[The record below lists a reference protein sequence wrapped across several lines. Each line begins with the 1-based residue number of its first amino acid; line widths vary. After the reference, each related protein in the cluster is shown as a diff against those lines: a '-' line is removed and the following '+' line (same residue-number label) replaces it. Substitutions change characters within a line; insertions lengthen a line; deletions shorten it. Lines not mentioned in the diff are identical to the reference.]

1 MASDFDI
8 RPQTEITSVDGAT
21 SGGTINNEIPL
32 IAGRTEPFATIDV
45 YDGTTLLGVVA
56 ANGQGNWTLQLSSPL
71 LAGTHDLTAV
81 QAGQYGAKTATSY
94 FAVTV
99 EADDYSL
106 PRYQDVSLQSHE
118 PSLSNHSPDNKGLP
132 YFPPN
137 AFHSPGAQALAD
149 NAEAGNNVRAVTQ
162 PDADPLLYARQPA
175 SHPDSGKGFD
185 MVEFLG
191 DHQVLDLS
199 ALIDPLSDRSS
210 HVPGI
215 GGFDL
220 GGHHNALVLS
230 LADVLSLGEQD
241 LFIDDGKQQL
251 IVNGKAGDSVDL
263 TSSHV
268 PGLTDGDWHHQGT
281 AEVGGVLYNVVEHST
296 ANTELLVEHAVRV
309 EVH

>member
-1 MASDFDI
+1 MASEFDI
-8 RPQTEITSVDGAT
+8 EPQTGITSVDGAA

-32 IAGRTEPFATIDV
+32 ITGKTEPFATIDV

-56 ANGQGNWTLQLSSPL
+56 ANGQGNWTLQLSTPL
-71 LAGTHDLTAV
+71 FDGIHDLSAV
-81 QAGQYGAKTATSY
+81 QAGQYGAKIATSY
-94 FAVTV
+94 FPVTV
-99 EADDYSL
+99 EASSHSAQ
-106 PRYQDVSLQSHE
+106 RYQDAPLQSNE
-118 PSLSNHSPDNKGLP
+118 SSLFNHSPENSGLP
-132 YFPPN
+132 YFPAN
-137 AFHSPGAQALAD
+137 AFRTQAAQAFMD
-149 NAEAGNNVRAVTQ
+149 NAEGDNNVRAVGQ
-162 PDADPLLYARQPA
+162 PDADPQAYVRQLA

-185 MVEFLG
+185 MLAFQG

-199 ALIDPLSDRSS
+199 ALTDRSS
-210 HVPGI
+210 LAHVPGI

-220 GGHHNALVLS
+220 GGQHNALVLS

-241 LFIDDGKQQL
+241 LFIDDGKHQL
-251 IVNGKAGDSVDL
+251 IVNGKEGDSVDL

-268 PGLTDGDWHHQGT
+268 PGLIDGDWHHHGT